1 MALVI
6 TNFTDTAVSVLALT
20 VRTGSATKQTDGT
33 WNATAQIANGNV
45 ALNLPT
51 RAEALD
57 WICTQ
62 LSAN

>member
-6 TNFTDTAVSVLALT
+6 TNFTDTAVTVLALT
-20 VRTGSATKQTDGT
+20 VRTGGATKQTDGT
-33 WNATAQIANGNV
+33 WNAQAQISSGTV
-45 ALNLPT
+45 TLNLPT